1 MGEDSRRQEEEEVN
15 NLSVCGI
22 IVTILGVMALI
33 ASASSTLKGDREYTY
48 RAGIIITCVGLVMIS
63 LGERFI

>member
-1 MGEDSRRQEEEEVN
+1 MNG
-15 NLSVCGI
+15 LSICGL

-48 RAGIIITCVGLVMIS
+48 RAGIIITCVGLFLIS